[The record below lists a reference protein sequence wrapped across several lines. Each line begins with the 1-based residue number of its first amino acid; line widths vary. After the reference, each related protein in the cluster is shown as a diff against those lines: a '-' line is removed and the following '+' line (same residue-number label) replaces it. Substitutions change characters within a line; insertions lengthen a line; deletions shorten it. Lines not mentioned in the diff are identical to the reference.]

1 MELEQAIELIK
12 KLVKNNGTNDMKH
25 IDIGLV
31 SSEERP
37 LYEKALKVA
46 KLAMMEGK
54 ISQDEFQARVHLNS

>member
-1 MELEQAIELIK
+1 MELDQALELIK
-12 KLVKNNGTNDMKH
+12 KLVKNNGTNDSKH

-46 KLAMMEGK
+46 KLAMLEGK
-54 ISQDEFQARVHLNS
+54 LSQDEFQARVHLN